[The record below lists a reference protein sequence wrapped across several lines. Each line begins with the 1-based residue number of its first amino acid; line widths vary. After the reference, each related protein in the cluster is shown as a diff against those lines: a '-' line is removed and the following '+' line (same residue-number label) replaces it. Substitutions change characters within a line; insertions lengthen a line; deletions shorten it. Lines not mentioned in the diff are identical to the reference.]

1 MDNTQNTIVQNDFA
15 VDTIEGLTSDS
26 KYLSSKYFYNEM
38 GSKIFQDIMRMPEY
52 YLTDCELEIFSNLK
66 QEILASFSENNESFD
81 LIELGAGDGTK
92 TKILLS
98 HFLEE
103 NANFKYS
110 PIDISSDAVLSL
122 IEDLRTEL
130 PNLKVN
136 GLIGDYYNLIGDIKP
151 NGYLKK
157 VLLFLGSNIGN
168 FNDSTSFNFLVG
180 LRKVMCSNDLL
191 FIGFDMKK
199 DPNIILNAYND
210 PYGHT
215 AAFNLNLL
223 KRINDELGANFNID
237 EFYHREEYNP
247 DTGTASSYLIS
258 KIEQTISINNLDQNI
273 HFEKGEKIFTE
284 ISQKYDLDMIN
295 DLAIKSG
302 FEVVRNFFDERQY
315 FVNSL
320 WKIKP

>member
-1 MDNTQNTIVQNDFA
+1 MDNTQHIIVQNDFA
-15 VDTIEGLTSDS
+15 VDTLDGLTANP
-26 KYLSSKYFYNEM
+26 KFLSSKYFYNER

-66 QEILASFSENNESFD
+66 QEILNSFSENNESFD

-98 HFLEE
+98 HFLDRK
-103 NANFKYS
+103 ANFKYS
-110 PIDISSDAVLSL
+110 PIDISDDAVLSL
-122 IEDLRTEL
+122 LEDLKLEL
-130 PNLKVN
+130 PNLNVN
-136 GLIGDYYNLIGDIKP
+136 GLIGDYFNLIGDIKP

-157 VLLFLGSNIGN
+157 VILFLGSNIGN
-168 FNDSTSFNFLVG
+168 FNDSTSLDFLVG
-180 LRKVMCSNDLL
+180 LRKALCSNDLL

-199 DPNIILNAYND
+199 DSNVILNAYND

-223 KRINDELGANFNID
+223 QRINDELDANFIIE

-247 DTGTASSYLIS
+247 ETGTASSYLIS
-258 KIEQTISINNLDQNI
+258 KQEQTISINNLDQNI

-284 ISQKYDLDMIN
+284 ISQKYDIDMIN
-295 DLAIKSG
+295 DLATKSG
-302 FEVVRNFFDERQY
+302 FEVVRNFYDERQY

-320 WKIKP
+320 WKLRE